1 MRRHSDPSPLS
12 FPPGSPLSFP
22 QGSPL
27 SFPQGFSGNP
37 WACSSG
43 PLFGGPRVGK
53 THGFP
58 IKDVGN
64 DSGGDYQRWNDS
76 GGIWGASVS
85 LLSFPQ
91 GSSLSFPPVSP
102 LSFPQG
108 FSGNPWACSSVP
120 SFGGPRLGKAYGFP
134 IKDVGNDGGGD
145 YQRWNDSGGIWG
157 ASVSLLSFPQVSPLS
172 FPQGSPLSFSQVS
185 PLSFPPGFSGNPW
198 ACSSVLSFG
207 RACLGEPR
215 GFPIK
220 DVGHDGGGKMSGM
233 TGCGLKMAGM
243 TEGD

>member
-1 MRRHSDPSPLS
+1 MRRHSDPSLLSFPPGSPLS

-22 QGSPL
+22 P
-27 SFPQGFSGNP
+27 GFSGNP
-37 WACSSG
+37 GSCSSG

-53 THGFP
+53 TRGFP

-108 FSGNPWACSSVP
+108 SPLSFPPGFSGNPGDCSSVL
-120 SFGGPRLGKAYGFP
+120 SFGRACLGKIRGFP
-134 IKDVGNDGGGD
+134 IKDVGNDGGG
-145 YQRWNDSGGIWG
+145 
-157 ASVSLLSFPQVSPLS
+157 L
-172 FPQGSPLSFSQVS
+172 
-185 PLSFPPGFSGNPW
+185 
-198 ACSSVLSFG
+198 
-207 RACLGEPR
+207 
-215 GFPIK
+215 
-220 DVGHDGGGKMSGM
+220 KMSGM
-233 TGCGLKMAGM
+233 TRGGTTGVLSGAGLS
-243 TEGD
+243 